1 MVDREALHRI
11 YAEVPTIDCKG
22 HCHVHCTKWMAAEGE
37 FIELTRITGTAPR
50 QDPKTGS
57 CNLLIDKRCAAY
69 DDRPYICRAYGVA
82 EGVLCPF
89 GCVPEKTL
97 TRMESA
103 SLIARIYK
111 LFGST
116 RFYTN

>member
-1 MVDREALHRI
+1 
-11 YAEVPTIDCKG
+11 
-22 HCHVHCTKWMAAEGE
+22 MATEGE
-37 FIELTRITGTAPR
+37 FIRIEAATGTTPTHDA
-50 QDPKTGS
+50 KTGS
-57 CNLLIDKRCAAY
+57 CGYLKNKRCTAY

-97 TRMESA
+97 TRIESA

-116 RFYTN
+116 KFYTN